1 MTKLK
6 RFLHN
11 IRSDSR
17 KTPVWKFLLCCVG
30 FLALGAAL
38 GVFSKYVDAAN
49 FRGWGM
55 LGLPGFVKTFLT
67 EMLSMITSGITFWIF
82 LGVVICRLTKNPF
95 RAAAYVLLLCAG
107 MIPAYYLFAEIAGLY
122 YSRAYI
128 RYWSVFAAFTPIMSV
143 LSWYACG
150 RGKTAWV
157 LRIGLLVISVLG
169 GIFVSGS
176 FVNIFIG
183 IAAFFMTFIGR
194 KGKDDE

>member
-1 MTKLK
+1 MTGLK
-6 RFLHN
+6 RFLHG
-11 IRSDSR
+11 IRSDNE
-17 KTPVWKFLLCCVG
+17 KIPVWKFLLCCAG
-30 FLALGAAL
+30 FPALGAAL

-55 LGLPGFVKTFLT
+55 PGMFLAETF
-67 EMLSMITSGITFWIF
+67 SIITSGITFWIF

-95 RAAAYVLLLCAG
+95 RAAAYVLLMCAG
-107 MIPAYYLFAEIAGLY
+107 MIPAYYLFAELGGLY
-122 YSRAYI
+122 YSKAYI

-150 RGKTAWV
+150 RGKAAWA
-157 LRIGLLVISVLG
+157 LRIGLLIISVLG
-169 GIFVSGS
+169 GFFVSGS

-194 KGKDDE
+194 KGTDNA